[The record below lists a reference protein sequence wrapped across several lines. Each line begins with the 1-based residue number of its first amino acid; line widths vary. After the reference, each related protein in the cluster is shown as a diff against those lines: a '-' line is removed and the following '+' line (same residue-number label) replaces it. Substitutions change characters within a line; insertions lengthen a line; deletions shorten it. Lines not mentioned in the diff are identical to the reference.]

1 MSKARDLA
9 DFMSVTNVF
18 TDADET
24 KLDGIATGATNVT
37 NNNQL
42 TNGAGFTT
50 NTVVNGLVDDIETLS
65 LAGL

>member
-18 TDADET
+18 ADADET

-50 NTVVNGLVDDIETLS
+50 TTVVNGLVDDVETLS